1 MPTQNKL
8 SRRDFLQVAGATLGV
23 SVLACS
29 GLGVLATRA
38 PEITLMENQYKG
50 ANDMRKVLVAYA
62 SKAGS
67 TGEVAEA
74 IGQVLNAKGITV
86 DVRQVKKVK
95 DVSGYQAFVIGS
107 AIRMGRWLPEA
118 TKFLEV
124 HKNELSQSPT
134 AFFTVCLTL
143 AEDNEKNR
151 SEVKGYMQ
159 SVRAI
164 LEPVSLGLFGGKL
177 DLGKL
182 SFIERFIMANLIKAR
197 EGDFR
202 DWDAIRGWAGELA
215 TQLSA

>member
-8 SRRDFLQVAGATLGV
+8 SRRDFLQAAGVTVGV
-23 SVLACS
+23 SVLACG
-29 GLGVLATRA
+29 GLGVLGTRA
-38 PEITLMENQYKG
+38 PEINLMENQYKG
-50 ANDMRKVLVAYA
+50 ASDMRKVLVAFA

-74 IGQVLNAKGITV
+74 ISQVLNAKGMTV
-86 DVRQVKKVK
+86 DVRQIKHVK

-118 TKFLEV
+118 TKFLEA
-124 HKNELSQSPT
+124 HKSELSQSPT

-143 AEDNEKNR
+143 AKDNAKNR
-151 SEVKGYMQ
+151 SEVEGYMRP
-159 SVRAI
+159 VRAI

-182 SFIERFIMANLIKAR
+182 SFIEGFIMTNLIKSR
-197 EGDFR
+197 VGDFR
-202 DWDAIRGWAGELA
+202 NWDAIRAWAGELA
-215 TQLSA
+215 PRLII